1 MIYNHKMTDDIND
14 RLIGQIEATLTN
26 IANSLDN
33 MQNEIKE
40 LRVDVNSRFLQ
51 VERTTINHSLEL
63 VAIVSLKDQI
73 NALTI
78 KQNKVVDR
86 LNGIDNW
93 RYKQIGM
100 IIAGTLLLS
109 WIGGPLI
116 FKIFGVHI

>member
-1 MIYNHKMTDDIND
+1 VRDE
-14 RLIGQIEATLTN
+14 L
-26 IANSLDN
+26 
-33 MQNEIKE
+33 KE
-40 LRVDVNSRFLQ
+40 LRVDVNSRFTQ
-51 VERTTINHSLEL
+51 VERATLNHSLEL
-63 VAIVSLKDQI
+63 VAIAALKDQI
-73 NALTI
+73 GLLTN

>member
-1 MIYNHKMTDDIND
+1 MTDDIND

-86 LNGIDNW
+86 LDGIDKW

-109 WIGGPLI
+109 WAGAPLI